1 MRKKYKNIEEAPVIE
16 LNERA
21 EEISIQTFPE
31 SVQIHMNIYRE
42 GDMSFSEKHWHR
54 LLQFNVVLEGVLQVS
69 VNDKKITI
77 EKGDGIFINKNVL
90 HCLNP
95 KDIPE
100 CVSYSLQIPASAICP
115 EKDIPIFEKYVAPII
130 DSEAI
135 NYLIFKREETR
146 GRKILELL
154 DYAAHKAEKQDFAY
168 ELKVKAAIVELWTVL
183 LEYVESLNLN
193 QIEVD
198 HVMSVGAERMKEMM
212 SYIQK
217 HYKEKITLDDIAE
230 ASNVSISECNRVF
243 HRFLDATPI
252 EYLNRVRIVQACAL
266 LRREEEKASAIG
278 EMVGFTEYSYFHR
291 VFKKYMGCTPKE
303 YQTYVLGNMRK

>member
-1 MRKKYKNIEEAPVIE
+1 MRKKYKNIVEAPVIE

-130 DSEAI
+130 DSEKI
-135 NYLIFKREETR
+135 NYLIFKRDDPK
-146 GRKILELL
+146 GRKVLELL

-168 ELKVKAAIVELWTVL
+168 ELKVKAAIVELWTIL
-183 LEYVESLNLN
+183 LEYVEDDSLN
-193 QIEVD
+193 QVEVD

-212 SYIQK
+212 SFIHK
-217 HYKEKITLDDIAE
+217 HYKEKLTLDDIAD
-230 ASNVSISECNRVF
+230 AANVSISECNRVF

-252 EYLNRVRIVQACAL
+252 EYLNRVRIIQACTL
-266 LRREEEKASAIG
+266 LRREDEKASAIG
-278 EMVGFTEYSYFHR
+278 ESVGFAEYSYFHR
-291 VFKKYMGCTPKE
+291 VFKKYMNCTPKE
-303 YQTYVLGNMRK
+303 YQKHFSSNMGK